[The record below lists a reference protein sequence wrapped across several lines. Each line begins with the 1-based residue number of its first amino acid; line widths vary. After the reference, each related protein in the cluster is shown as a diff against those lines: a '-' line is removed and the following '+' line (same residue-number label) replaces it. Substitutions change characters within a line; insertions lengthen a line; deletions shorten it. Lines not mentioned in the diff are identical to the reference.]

1 MSSAAETLNRPT
13 ERVRAASRIRTIVSL
28 GMLAAIAYVVMLLSK
43 MLPQVLGFLQFD
55 LKDTVICIGG
65 FIFGPVAAAMVS
77 IVVALIEMVTVSDT
91 GPIGL
96 LMNVLA
102 TCAFCCTA
110 SFIYKKK
117 HSMSGAVL
125 GLASGT
131 IALTIVMLLWNYLI
145 TPIYMEMERATVA
158 AMLIPYFL
166 PFNLVKGGMNMAAT
180 LLLYKPVVGA
190 LRKARLVAPSEN
202 RKSKFSIGYLLFAL
216 ALLATFVVLMLVLT
230 DII

>member
-1 MSSAAETLNRPT
+1 MSSVTETVNTPS
-13 ERVRAASRIRTIVSL
+13 ERVRSISRTKTMVSL
-28 GMLAAIAYVVMLLSK
+28 GILAAIAYVAMLLSK
-43 MLPQVLGFLQFD
+43 LLPQVMGFLQFD

-77 IVVALIEMVTVSDT
+77 VVVAFIEMVTVSDT

-117 HSMSGAVL
+117 HSMVGAVL

-131 IALTIVMLLWNYLI
+131 IALTIVMLLWNFLI
-145 TPIYMEMERATVA
+145 TPIYMKMDRAFVA
-158 AMLIPYFL
+158 SLLIPVFL
-166 PFNLVKGGMNMAAT
+166 PFNLVKGGINMAAI

-190 LRKARLVAPSEN
+190 LRKAHLVAPSEN
-202 RKSKFSIGYLLFAL
+202 RKSKFNVGYLLFAL
-216 ALLATFVVLMLVLT
+216 VLLATFVVLMLVLSGK
-230 DII
+230 I